1 MLISNKISQNDEAE
15 YLNSLHTSARISG
28 LTHTFYRYPARFSPE
43 FVKESILS
51 LSLEDDV
58 VLDTFMGGGTTIVES
73 LANGRRAIG
82 IDINPLAHFITKVKT
97 TPLSLQD
104 EETIKKWTENIDF
117 NIEDEIKNI
126 LVNISK
132 ATTTLKYPRQRN
144 FAKCALLNVG
154 QWAIDCRDNIPTLSS
169 LINHFSK
176 QINEML
182 FGLEELTTSSK
193 HNGIPKNKIT
203 KNRQLYLGSLDQLIN
218 NTDILKRGSRA
229 NLVITSPPYPGRAD
243 EKHHFRTG

>member
-117 NIEDEIKNI
+117 NIEGD
-126 LVNISK
+126 SD
-132 ATTTLKYPRQRN
+132 
-144 FAKCALLNVG
+144 
-154 QWAIDCRDNIPTLSS
+154 IDL
-169 LINHFSK
+169 
-176 QINEML
+176 
-182 FGLEELTTSSK
+182 
-193 HNGIPKNKIT
+193 
-203 KNRQLYLGSLDQLIN
+203 
-218 NTDILKRGSRA
+218 
-229 NLVITSPPYPGRAD
+229 
-243 EKHHFRTG
+243 